1 MHNNTVDSFLNNLLL
16 FLIFCFPLFVIFGNA
31 AMNISTVAISMI
43 ILFKFL
49 NGMKFQLLNN
59 SLLIYLTSL
68 ILFIF
73 VNSIFKID
81 SFELFFK
88 LIGYFR
94 YLFLAIGVYIVL
106 ENINKKQISFFLNF
120 NLILI
125 LLVGL
130 DIIYQYI
137 FNENIFGFLPGM
149 CDEISKCSRFSGVF
163 GKELIAGSFM
173 CQIGLLMLFLKM
185 GSKFD
190 ITNLFIPIL
199 FFFIF
204 LIIII
209 SGERNAFLIFLIS
222 IFFISFFKKKFLS
235 FLFITI
241 FLLSC
246 VFILAKKNETI
257 NDRFIDL
264 YKGVNIVPNSSL
276 IEKIKENPWSY
287 HYQAAIELFLDKP
300 FSGHGIKSFRVQC
313 KETNIDKKIVS
324 EKNPHRYK
332 GYRACSTH
340 PHNYFLEFLSEQGLM
355 GGLFYLGLFII
366 VFINIK
372 RKIRIQN
379 EVFLSI
385 AIGSLILAII
395 FPFKPSGS
403 FLSSY
408 NASLLFYILGFFMH
422 SLKKVK

>member
-130 DIIYQYI
+130 DIIYQ
-137 FNENIFGFLPGM
+137 
-149 CDEISKCSRFSGVF
+149 
-163 GKELIAGSFM
+163 
-173 CQIGLLMLFLKM
+173 
-185 GSKFD
+185 
-190 ITNLFIPIL
+190 
-199 FFFIF
+199 
-204 LIIII
+204 
-209 SGERNAFLIFLIS
+209 
-222 IFFISFFKKKFLS
+222 
-235 FLFITI
+235 
-241 FLLSC
+241 
-246 VFILAKKNETI
+246 
-257 NDRFIDL
+257 
-264 YKGVNIVPNSSL
+264 
-276 IEKIKENPWSY
+276 
-287 HYQAAIELFLDKP
+287 
-300 FSGHGIKSFRVQC
+300 
-313 KETNIDKKIVS
+313 
-324 EKNPHRYK
+324 
-332 GYRACSTH
+332 
-340 PHNYFLEFLSEQGLM
+340 
-355 GGLFYLGLFII
+355 
-366 VFINIK
+366 
-372 RKIRIQN
+372 
-379 EVFLSI
+379 
-385 AIGSLILAII
+385 
-395 FPFKPSGS
+395 
-403 FLSSY
+403 
-408 NASLLFYILGFFMH
+408 
-422 SLKKVK
+422 